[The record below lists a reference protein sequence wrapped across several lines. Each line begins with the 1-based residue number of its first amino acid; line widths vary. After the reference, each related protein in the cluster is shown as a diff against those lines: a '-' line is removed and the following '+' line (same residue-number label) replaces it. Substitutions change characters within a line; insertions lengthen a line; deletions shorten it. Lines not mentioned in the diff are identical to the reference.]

1 MASSA
6 FSEGGSAPSGQSES
20 VPANIALH
28 VLSPSLPPPS
38 RFTLNDLPRS
48 TTVADLKTRISQSIP
63 GQPSSVSQ
71 RLIYRGKP
79 LMNQNE
85 TLQTILEPP
94 DVSNSSDVCLSNHCV
109 LIFFEINFRIWNTQY
124 IWFFP
129 PLLHLLLLPSRTRRR
144 PRLPQPKKQSGELP
158 SILCALPS

>member
-6 FSEGGSAPSGQSES
+6 FAEGAPPPSEESGS

-48 TTVADLKTRISQSIP
+48 TTVTDLKTRISQSIQS
-63 GQPSSVSQ
+63 QPSPGSQ

-79 LMNQNE
+79 LINQNE

-94 DVSNSSDVCLSNHCV
+94 DVSSSPDVC
-109 LIFFEINFRIWNTQY
+109 
-124 IWFFP
+124 
-129 PLLHLLLLPSRTRRR
+129 
-144 PRLPQPKKQSGELP
+144 
-158 SILCALPS
+158 

>member
-1 MASSA
+1 MTSST
-6 FSEGGSAPSGQSES
+6 FPEGGPVTSEQSES
-20 VPANIALH
+20 TPANIALH

-63 GQPSSVSQ
+63 SQPSSVNQ

-94 DVSNSSDVCLSNHCV
+94 GVSSSPDVWLLDHCV
-109 LIFFEINFRIWNTQY
+109 LILF
-124 IWFFP
+124 
-129 PLLHLLLLPSRTRRR
+129 
-144 PRLPQPKKQSGELP
+144 
-158 SILCALPS
+158 